1 MNYLPGTASLVEEI
15 DSMFFVICITCNM
28 FLCACQLF
36 ERTKWYA
43 KIVLAQEND
52 QLVPNN
58 RISVQSIC
66 HSFLSSQLHG
76 VHKIRDINMLFMF
89 LIKYLISGGGTDTLV
104 EIVNVI

>member
-52 QLVPNN
+52 QLVPNKC
-58 RISVQSIC
+58 S
-66 HSFLSSQLHG
+66 
-76 VHKIRDINMLFMF
+76 
-89 LIKYLISGGGTDTLV
+89 KYLSLISIIKSEMSLISIIKSET
-104 EIVNVI
+104 